1 MEIKPPNHRK
11 DAVIDYRGWR
21 HPRTGELLVSRKFT
35 KEQIDAY
42 NSGEAVDPQLSLNLP
57 AVVVPTVQVISPEP
71 VIATTETASAPAEV
85 ATASAPAEVAT
96 ASAPVEVATASAP
109 VDDGLDDLSFAKLK
123 SIAKGENLVL
133 VSTEADAA
141 RAEIRAARNK

>member
-35 KEQIDAY
+35 KEQIDSY
-42 NSGEAVDPQLSLNLP
+42 NSGAVVDPQLSLNLP
-57 AVVVPTVQVISPEP
+57 AVVVPTVQIISPEP
-71 VIATTETASAPAEV
+71 VIAPAEV
-85 ATASAPAEVAT
+85 ANVSEPEAATASATASAPA
-96 ASAPVEVATASAP
+96 
-109 VDDGLDDLSFAKLK
+109 DDGLGDLSFAQLK

>member
-35 KEQIDAY
+35 KEQIDSY
-42 NSGEAVDPQLSLNLP
+42 NSGAVVDPQLSLNLP
-57 AVVVPTVQVISPEP
+57 AVVVPTVQIISPEP
-71 VIATTETASAPAEV
+71 VIAPAEV
-85 ATASAPAEVAT
+85 ANVSEPEAATASAPA
-96 ASAPVEVATASAP
+96 
-109 VDDGLDDLSFAKLK
+109 DDGLGDLSFAQLK